1 MLKVTTK
8 KRTKRRK
15 TIIDWYNYLQFVLD
29 SGHFKNGYP
38 LHFKNP
44 KRSEDG
50 KLVAA
55 RLLCRLGEF
64 KIEGGYL
71 KKK

>member
-15 TIIDWYNYLQFVLD
+15 TIIDWYNYLLFAVN
-29 SGHFKNGYP
+29 GKHFKSGYP
-38 LHFKNP
+38 LNFKNP
-44 KRSEDG
+44 KRSEEG